1 MRGLQMHR
9 FRLLAIALFICLCV
23 ATISYAEI
31 KDDES
36 ATHDTSA
43 AEYSIEAV
51 YSGKNFKII
60 QFNLLVLSHFSY
72 LIESNGK
79 VLAVDP
85 GRDIDVYLE
94 YAQKNNLEWVGTFLT
109 HSHADFV
116 AGHREMNI
124 RTGTPIYAGHQ
135 SGALYPHFQVKE
147 NDKIEVGN
155 AVLKIIETPGHTP
168 DGLCA
173 VVSEKK
179 STAPDFIL
187 TGDTIFVGGVGRPDL
202 MEGTFS
208 AAELA
213 EMLFNSWNNKL
224 SKLPDSTVVLPA
236 HGAGSL
242 CGAKLS
248 DEPSSTIGQ
257 EKASNPYLKLSNNKS
272 AFISKVLSGLS
283 KAPGYFGE
291 NARINREGPA
301 KVNWEKPYKS
311 NITDFNKLSE
321 KGDFYV
327 VDIREPAEYSAE
339 HIPNSVNI
347 SLRGRF
353 ETWTGI
359 IIPWDSELIITG
371 NKEDLKEAGKRLQ
384 RVGYQASSVLFED
397 YKVAGGKLIAGNLI
411 EPGELYKKMKSGK
424 APIIVDVRLPKEWI
438 GMKIGEVVNI
448 PLNVLEQEV
457 IGKLNPK
464 DEIVAVCNSAFRSS
478 LAIGLFERKGFKK
491 VSNLK
496 GGAEAWTDS
505 GYPVIKAA
513 ALPHTEGSKETKE
526 FYSLGLPE
534 RIDPKDLIEMSKD
547 LPGTFELIDIR
558 TKEQVEDYNPLNAV
572 QVDISLLIDSQL
584 YLAGEV
590 PLVIV
595 DRDGTLAMMV
605 GGILSRKTKRP
616 IKVLRG
622 GMEAF
627 WKESEADFTD
637 TTINIPV
644 KTNPAPTVSPK
655 KDEALPKIKRNKK
668 KRKSAGC

>member
-1 MRGLQMHR
+1 MHKFR
-9 FRLLAIALFICLCV
+9 FLAIALFVWLSV
-23 ATISYAEI
+23 ASIGFAEI

-51 YSGKNFKII
+51 YTGKNFKIV

-72 LIESNGK
+72 LIESDGK
-79 VLAVDP
+79 ALIVDP
-85 GRDIDVYLE
+85 GRDIDAYLE
-94 YAQKNNLEWVGTFLT
+94 YAKKNNLEWVGTFLT

-155 AVLKIIETPGHTP
+155 AVLKVIETPGHTP

-173 VVSEKK
+173 IVAQK
-179 STAPDFIL
+179 STTTPEFIL

-202 MEGTFS
+202 MEGAFS

-213 EMLFNSWNNKL
+213 EMLFYSWNNKL
-224 SKLPDSTVVLPA
+224 AKLPDSTVVLPA

-257 EKASNPYLKLSNNKS
+257 EKASNPYLKLANNKS
-272 AFISKVLSGLS
+272 AFISKVLSGLA
-283 KAPGYFGE
+283 KAPDYFGE
-291 NARINREGPA
+291 NARINKEGPA
-301 KVNWEKPYKS
+301 KVNWEKPYKG

-321 KGDFYV
+321 KGDFYI

-359 IIPWDSELIITG
+359 IIPWGSDLIITG
-371 NKEDLKEAGKRLQ
+371 NKAGLKEAGKRLQ
-384 RVGYQASSVLFED
+384 RVGYQASSVSFED
-397 YKVAGGKLIAGNLI
+397 YKVAGGKLISINMV
-411 EPGELYKKMKSGK
+411 EPDELYKKMKSGN

-457 IGKLNPK
+457 AGKLNPK
-464 DEIVAVCNSAFRSS
+464 DEIVTVCNSAFRSS
-478 LAIGLFERKGFKK
+478 LAVGLFERKGFNK
-491 VSNLK
+491 VRNLR
-496 GGAEAWTDS
+496 GGAEAWINS
-505 GYPVIKAA
+505 GYPVVRAA
-513 ALPHTEGSKETKE
+513 ALADSESSKETKE

-558 TKEQVEDYNPLNAV
+558 TKAQVEDYNPLNAT
-572 QVDISLLIDSQL
+572 QVDINHLIDSQL
-584 YLAGEV
+584 YLAGNV

-605 GGILSRKTKRP
+605 GGILSRKTKRS

-627 WKESEADFTD
+627 WKKSEADFTD
-637 TTINIPV
+637 TMINIPI
-644 KTNPAPTVSPK
+644 KKDTAPAVSPQK
-655 KDEALPKIKRNKK
+655 SGPLPKDKGTKK